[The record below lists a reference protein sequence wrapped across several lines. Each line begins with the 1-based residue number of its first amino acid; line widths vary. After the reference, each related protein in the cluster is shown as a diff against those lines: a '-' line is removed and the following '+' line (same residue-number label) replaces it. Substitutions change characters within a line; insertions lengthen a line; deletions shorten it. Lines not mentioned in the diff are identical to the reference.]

1 MAKNPSFT
9 RSMTDKFVIK
19 GKLSDDGATITYI
32 TDDKEEDE
40 ISVEK
45 CFKNFHGENIELTIA
60 VKMNQD
66 LGSGDYEE
74 E

>member
-1 MAKNPSFT
+1 MSKNPSFT
-9 RSMTDKFVIK
+9 RNMTDKFVIK
-19 GKLSDDGATITYI
+19 GALSDDGTTITYI
-32 TDDKEEDE
+32 NEDKEQMD
-40 ISVEK
+40 ISVAR
-45 CFKNFHGENIELTIA
+45 CFKNFCGENIELTIA